1 MSMFF
6 EKPTKG
12 PDAVGGIWPT
22 TNRGRMWNRCGGART
37 KGHVVQMAFTAGE
50 ASEIATNDSNSYL
63 PGRSNDTIW
72 NTFIDPISNIGV
84 GSSIQRGGC
93 FGVVLDDVISDNKAG
108 WVKVFGVVEDAYVVG
123 TVQPGDPL
131 VPTITNSLAFPCPV
145 SNSIVATYIDVSSAN
160 STKTLRRVLL
170 HQGIFAPH
178 RPPAALS

>member
-12 PDAVGGIWPT
+12 PDVVGGFWPT
-22 TNRGRMWNRCGGART
+22 NNKGRCWNRCGSART
-37 KGHVVQMAFTAGE
+37 KGHVVQMAFTPGE
-50 ASEIATNDSNSYL
+50 ASEIATNDSNSYI

-72 NTFIDPISNIGV
+72 NTFIDPIDSVGV

-93 FGVVLDDVISDNKAG
+93 FGVVLDDTISDNKAG
-108 WVKVFGVVEDAYVVG
+108 WVQAFGRVVDAYVVG
-123 TVQPGDPL
+123 TIQPGDPL

-145 SNSIVATYIDVSSAN
+145 SNTIVATYQDVSVSSA
-160 STKTLRRVLL
+160 TKVLRQVLL

-178 RPPAALS
+178 RSPTALS